1 MYITAIIIHVF
12 QFLPICHV
20 IFVCSENELF
30 TEIGNEIIVSITIE
44 APLMSEFYIHNLI
57 CGRFIP
63 TVHPRGHQ
71 FSEKIQLLLAISA
84 YKHKHNN
91 L

>member
-1 MYITAIIIHVF
+1 M
-12 QFLPICHV
+12 

-44 APLMSEFYIHNLI
+44 APLMSEFYINNLI

-71 FSEKIQLLLAISA
+71 FSEKNSIASCYFSLQTQAQQFVI
-84 YKHKHNN
+84 KV
-91 L
+91 

>member
-1 MYITAIIIHVF
+1 
-12 QFLPICHV
+12 V

-44 APLMSEFYIHNLI
+44 APLMSEFYINNLI

>member
-1 MYITAIIIHVF
+1 M
-12 QFLPICHV
+12 

-44 APLMSEFYIHNLI
+44 APLMSEFYIHVHNLI